1 MHSYECKL
9 LSARSILIYLIMF
22 EMLNKISHSVL
33 VELPNLKALRDA
45 SIDRT
50 PFGNVLV
57 AELPCLPSEVTQF
70 SAADLLCFRTV
81 EYRHHCYQT

>member
-22 EMLNKISHSVL
+22 EMLNKISQSVL
-33 VELPNLKALRDA
+33 VELPNRKPLRDA

-50 PFGNVLV
+50 PFIM
-57 AELPCLPSEVTQF
+57 
-70 SAADLLCFRTV
+70 
-81 EYRHHCYQT
+81 Y